1 MNRFI
6 PTGVLVVSMAL
17 LGACGSGSTP
27 PPASPEPSNTNAGRV
42 DPEDPKAGTNT
53 NRPDSIKDVKP
64 GSDSGA
70 PPAGAQP

>member
-6 PTGVLVVSMAL
+6 ITGFLIVSLAL
-17 LGACGSGSTP
+17 MSACGSKNPGGNPPST
-27 PPASPEPSNTNAGRV
+27 SPEPSNTNTGRL

-64 GSDSGA
+64 DAGSG
-70 PPAGAQP
+70 PLH

>member
-1 MNRFI
+1 MKRLI
-6 PTGVLVVSMAL
+6 AGALVVTLAV
-17 LGACGSGSTP
+17 LGACDSRSTP
-27 PPASPEPSNTNAGRV
+27 PPASPEPSNTGAGRV

-70 PPAGAQP
+70 PPVHNQQ